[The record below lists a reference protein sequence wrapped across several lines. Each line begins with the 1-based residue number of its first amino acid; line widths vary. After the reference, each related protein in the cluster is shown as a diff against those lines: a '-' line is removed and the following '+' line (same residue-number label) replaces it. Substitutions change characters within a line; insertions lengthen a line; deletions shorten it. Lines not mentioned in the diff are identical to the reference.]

1 VTWGPPAPAV
11 ADLTHLRRAVV
22 LQAKGEHEAAILEFS
37 KAIAVDPNCIEG
49 YAGRGI
55 SKEALGDVDGA
66 RRDYCKSVEVE
77 VKQGIA
83 RHLASA
89 PDLAM

>member
-1 VTWGPPAPAV
+1 VTWGPPSPPRV
-11 ADLTHLRRAVV
+11 DLGHLRRGVV
-22 LQAKGEHEAAILEFS
+22 LQAKGEHEAAIVEFS
-37 KAIAVDPNCIEG
+37 KAIAADPSCIEA

-55 SKEALGDVDGA
+55 SKEALGDVDSA
-66 RRDYCKSVEVE
+66 RRDYSKSIEVE

-89 PDLAM
+89 PEMSM